1 MELPATF
8 AINAWTGEEAPESA
22 PLAQTLK
29 WGLNRHASGASAKEK
44 TLAPPPPADLR
55 DWRHAN
61 VGWGL
66 VLPENEALSE
76 AERAT
81 AADAPEPIQN
91 LVADRKPAP
100 VLRYRADLTDGFLRR
115 YYPDRKLQDLSVAGS
130 TPGVG
135 PGCLPRYLLL
145 LGGPDV
151 IPWRFQYSLNM
162 SCFTG
167 RLSLTGEAL
176 ERYVQALMTD
186 WKGAACDPR
195 APLVWAV
202 NHGASDIT
210 ALMEAA
216 IARRLCTAYDT
227 DPQNDL
233 SNRKAI
239 FGAAATVAG
248 FVDAVSTSVPAL
260 IVTTSHGMT
269 GPLNNPTQLVSQ
281 LGFLVDV
288 QRALLAP
295 SALLNAWQPQGAIW
309 YAHACCSA
317 GSDAPSTFVGLLA
330 ESSSVATV
338 LKKVAESSGAR
349 VASLPEALLGAERP
363 LRAFVGHVE
372 PTFDWTLRNPETG
385 QPLVHALNYALYNSL
400 YQQDR
405 RTPIAFALAR
415 LYAEAGEFLAQ
426 WLAALDAVN
435 ANQPKAR
442 ERALY
447 RQLVAM
453 DRQHAVILGDPTVS
467 LPLFAEV
474 N

>member
-1 MELPATF
+1 
-8 AINAWTGEEAPESA
+8 
-22 PLAQTLK
+22 
-29 WGLNRHASGASAKEK
+29 
-44 TLAPPPPADLR
+44 
-55 DWRHAN
+55 
-61 VGWGL
+61 
-66 VLPENEALSE
+66 
-76 AERAT
+76 
-81 AADAPEPIQN
+81 
-91 LVADRKPAP
+91 
-100 VLRYRADLTDGFLRR
+100 
-115 YYPDRKLQDLSVAGS
+115 
-130 TPGVG
+130 
-135 PGCLPRYLLL
+135 
-145 LGGPDV
+145 
-151 IPWRFQYSLNM
+151 
-162 SCFTG
+162 
-167 RLSLTGEAL
+167 
-176 ERYVQALMTD
+176 
-186 WKGAACDPR
+186 
-195 APLVWAV
+195 
-202 NHGASDIT
+202 
-210 ALMEAA
+210 MEAA
-216 IARRLCTAYDT
+216 IARRLSTAYDT